1 MTYKWC
7 CGTCFL
13 SLGIP
18 MLNCILVM
26 GLQKHYWFNLWVHIK
41 YATRETGHP
50 VTRMSKWSRGN
61 NEKLYP
67 VLCLAARHS
76 RSVLFVSLLPL
87 CSVFPH
93 HFFLCPKALSH
104 SFIYVCS
111 HTSWAYIQWIRMG
124 SQLSRGQWSLEAWT
138 LSKRDWIGLTLEE
151 LSLE

>member
-1 MTYKWC
+1 MEHVFSVW
-7 CGTCFL
+7 GL
-13 SLGIP
+13 P

-50 VTRMSKWSRGN
+50 VTWMSKWSRGN

-93 HFFLCPKALSH
+93 HFFLCPKAMSH
-104 SFIYVCS
+104 SLFHICLLSYFLGLYTV
-111 HTSWAYIQWIRMG
+111 
-124 SQLSRGQWSLEAWT
+124 SQNGKSAQQRSVEPRGLNSQ
-138 LSKRDWIGLTLEE
+138 
-151 LSLE
+151 